1 MTLYLNDGDSVVQ
14 ILACGQDPQ
23 RLCDEISTHVA
34 ADRAKHAS
42 VYEARVSIDQT
53 RLMAPNA
60 AVPQSPEH
68 TPTKSPTKLP
78 SFYLGQTNLT
88 LTLLHM
94 DTTFRF
100 NSVSAS
106 SCSPGLAWPT
116 IHRSFASSPF
126 VDDDLVLR
134 AQYHHPNTSLM
145 RRKRPDTPSHPTPLT
160 LPRYS
165 ARFTPLARRDIRQ
178 LSSRRRPVPTVQGFQ
193 SHALLLDQ
201 TTSIFA
207 GPSPASQG
215 FRRCL

>member
-14 ILACGQDPQ
+14 ILACGQDPH
-23 RLCDEISTHVA
+23 RLCDDISTHVV
-34 ADRAKHAS
+34 ADRAKHAA

-60 AVPQSPEH
+60 AVPQH

-78 SFYLGQTNLT
+78 SYYLGQTNLT

-126 VDDDLVLR
+126 VDDDIILR
-134 AQYHHPNTSLM
+134 AQYHHPNTSFG
-145 RRKRPDTPSHPTPLT
+145 RRKQPSN
-160 LPRYS
+160 
-165 ARFTPLARRDIRQ
+165 DIY
-178 LSSRRRPVPTVQGFQ
+178 PVSNADIP
-193 SHALLLDQ
+193 
-201 TTSIFA
+201 
-207 GPSPASQG
+207 
-215 FRRCL
+215 